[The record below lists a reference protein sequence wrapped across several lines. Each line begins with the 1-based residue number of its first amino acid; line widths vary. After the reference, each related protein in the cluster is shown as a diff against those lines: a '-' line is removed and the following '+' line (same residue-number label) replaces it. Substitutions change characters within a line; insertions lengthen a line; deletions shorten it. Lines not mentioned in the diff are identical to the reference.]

1 MKLFLVKMVYLMTK
15 EKNKKIINSSLK
27 YLKKEKNARLLYKI
41 KMFNV
46 IFVESLVINNNFI
59 HHAKI

>member
-1 MKLFLVKMVYLMTK
+1 MKLFLVKMVYLMIK
-15 EKNKKIINSSLK
+15 EKSKKIINSSLK
-27 YLKKEKNARLLYKI
+27 YLKKEKNARLLFKI

-46 IFVESLVINNNFI
+46 IFVELPVINNNFI

>member
-1 MKLFLVKMVYLMTK
+1 MKLFLVKMVYLMIK
-15 EKNKKIINSSLK
+15 EKSKKIINSSLK
-27 YLKKEKNARLLYKI
+27 YLKKEKNARLLFKI

-46 IFVESLVINNNFI
+46 IFVESPVINNNFI

>member
-1 MKLFLVKMVYLMTK
+1 MTK